1 MARPRSH
8 DLEALLD
15 HARDLWVDAGP
26 TGLTIRALSARSGV
40 SNGAIY
46 NAFGSRDNLL
56 ARVWAR
62 EADAFLAFQREAV
75 ERAVAGG
82 TPQDAVVAAAL
93 ASASYARTNE
103 EAARLLL
110 AVPIGDIVNAD
121 LGPTERSLIQAQR
134 ALLWELIVDLSERL
148 WGRSDGP
155 ATTLVTYCLVDL
167 PGKLLLSPARP
178 NDPLAV
184 HAVEQAVRGITG
196 VSPPA
201 P

>member
-1 MARPRSH
+1 MGRPRSH
-8 DLEALLD
+8 DLDLLLD
-15 HARDLWVDAGP
+15 HARALWVDGGAA
-26 TGLTIRALSARSGV
+26 GLTIRRLSARSGV

-75 ERAVAGG
+75 EHAGRAG
-82 TPQDAVVAAAL
+82 TAQDAVVAAAL
-93 ASASYARTNE
+93 APATYARTDE
-103 EAARLLL
+103 QAARLLL

-121 LGPTERSLIQAQR
+121 LGPTERSLIEGQR
-134 ALLWELIVDLSERL
+134 RLLWDLIVELAERL
-148 WGRSDGP
+148 WGRSDRS
-155 ATTLVTYCLVDL
+155 AATLVTYCLVDL
-167 PGKLLLSPARP
+167 PGKLLLSAAGPT
-178 NDPLAV
+178 DPLAV

-196 VSPPA
+196 VRPPT